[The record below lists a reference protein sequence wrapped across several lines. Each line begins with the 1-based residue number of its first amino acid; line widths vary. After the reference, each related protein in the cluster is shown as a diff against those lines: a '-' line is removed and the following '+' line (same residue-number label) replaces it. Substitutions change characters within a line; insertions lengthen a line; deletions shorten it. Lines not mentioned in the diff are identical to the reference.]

1 MNPDKL
7 EINNR
12 KLDAAQPADKRPE
25 TSGGREQRE
34 QYEQYAAALAL
45 HFQTYVAW
53 ASDHWPAYERPLD
66 PASFNGS
73 LQDLNAIF
81 AQLGLPGPNSAADP
95 DVPGAVQFVAVTPM
109 PWP

>member
-25 TSGGREQRE
+25 TSSGREQRE

-95 DVPGAVQFVAVTPM
+95 GVPGAVQFVPVTPM